1 MHLLYEVLL
10 LIILLIAGWNMLY
23 FLWGVFLGRK
33 EICTNPQKNPSL
45 LASNVL
51 ARDQDPNDFCQTSYP
66 SKRLEK
72 ASHLRENP
80 RNINETQNGVDVSSH
95 ENPSDKESSIERSS
109 NTKVGCFLS
118 S

>member
-1 MHLLYEVLL
+1 
-10 LIILLIAGWNMLY
+10 MLY
-23 FLWGVFLGRK
+23 FLWGVFRGRK

-45 LASNVL
+45 PASNVL
-51 ARDQDPNDFCQTSYP
+51 PRDQNTKDFCQTSSP

-72 ASHLRENP
+72 ASPLRESP
-80 RNINETQNGVDVSSH
+80 RNINETQNRIDVSSH

-118 S
+118 P